1 MHAMLLVEAACYI
14 IFHDLLTFMPYGR
27 TIRRFMSMNR
37 CNKYDNAN
45 NSLFSSPQVKTY
57 NKRVLG
63 MTAFF
68 EALAIVLT
76 ASTLVNLQGCLGFDR
91 DLR

>member
-1 MHAMLLVEAACYI
+1 MLCFWWKQHVTLFSMTCL
-14 IFHDLLTFMPYGR
+14 HLCLMD
-27 TIRRFMSMNR
+27 IRRFMSMNR

-45 NSLFSSPQVKTY
+45 NSLYSSPQVKTY

-68 EALAIVLT
+68 EALAVVLT

>member
-1 MHAMLLVEAACYI
+1 
-14 IFHDLLTFMPYGR
+14 
-27 TIRRFMSMNR
+27 MSINS
-37 CNKYDNAN
+37 CNNNDNFYDN
-45 NSLFSSPQVKTY
+45 NSLFSCPQVKTY